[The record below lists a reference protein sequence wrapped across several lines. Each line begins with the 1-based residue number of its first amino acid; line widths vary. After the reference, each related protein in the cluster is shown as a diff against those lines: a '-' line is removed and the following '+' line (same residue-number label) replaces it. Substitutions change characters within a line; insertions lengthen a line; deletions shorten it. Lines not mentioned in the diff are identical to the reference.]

1 MSYDFTKFKEE
12 KESVFNYLSS
22 EYRSVQTGAATPQ
35 VLDLLSVDSYGSK
48 MAISHVASVSVESPA
63 NLLIVPYDKALL
75 KEIEK
80 VINEANLGLSTSADS
95 IGLRVFFPKPTT
107 ESRQRMV
114 KLIKEKLEDAR
125 VKIRG
130 IREEIKKEIEKSGKD
145 GEFGKDEE
153 GRYLEELQNLVTEAN
168 RELEEVYS
176 KKEKD
181 ILGE

>member
-12 KESVFNYLSS
+12 KEKIINYLSS
-22 EYRSVQTGAATPQ
+22 EYRSIQTGTASPQ

-48 MAISHVASVSVESPA
+48 MSISHIASVGVETPA
-63 NLLIVPYDKALL
+63 NLLIVPYDKSLL

-80 VINEANLGLSTSADS
+80 VINEADLGLSTSSDS
-95 IGLRVFFPKPTT
+95 TGLRVFFPKPTT
-107 ESRQRMV
+107 ESRQKMV
-114 KLIKEKLEDAR
+114 KLIKEKLEEAR
-125 VKIRG
+125 VKVRNV
-130 IREEIKKEIEKSGKD
+130 REDSKKEIEKASKD

-153 GRYLEELQNLVTEAN
+153 TRYLEELQNLVTEVN
-168 RELEEVYS
+168 RELEEIYS

>member
-12 KESVFNYLSS
+12 KEKIINYLSS
-22 EYRSVQTGAATPQ
+22 EYRSIQTGTASPQ

-48 MAISHVASVSVESPA
+48 MSISHIASVGVETPA
-63 NLLIVPYDKALL
+63 NLLIVPYDKSLL

-80 VINEANLGLSTSADS
+80 VINEADLGLSTSSDS

-107 ESRQRMV
+107 ESRQKMV
-114 KLIKEKLEDAR
+114 KLIKEKLEEAR
-125 VKIRG
+125 VKVRNV
-130 IREEIKKEIEKSGKD
+130 REDSKKEIEKASKD

-153 GRYLEELQNLVTEAN
+153 TRYLEELQEVVNEAN
-168 RELEEVYS
+168 RELEDVYN

>member
-12 KESVFNYLSS
+12 KENIANYLAS

-48 MAISHVASVSVESPA
+48 MAISHVASINVESPS
-63 NLLIVPYDKALL
+63 NLLIVPYDKSLL

-95 IGLRVFFPKPTT
+95 TGIRVFFPKPTT
-107 ESRQRMV
+107 ESRQKMV
-114 KLIKEKLEDAR
+114 RLIKEKLEEAR
-125 VKIRG
+125 VKVRSV
-130 IREEIKKEIEKSGKD
+130 REEAKKEIE
-145 GEFGKDEE
+145 EFGKE
-153 GRYLEELQNLVTEAN
+153 GVFGEDVRDRYLEELQDLVTEAN
-168 RELEEVYS
+168 RELEEMYN

-181 ILGE
+181 VLGE

>member
-12 KESVFNYLSS
+12 KEKIVSYLSS

-48 MAISHVASVSVESPA
+48 MAIAHVASVNVETPA
-63 NLLIVPYDKALL
+63 NLLIVPYDKNLL

-95 IGLRVFFPKPTT
+95 TGLRVFFPKPTT

-125 VKIRG
+125 VKVRG
-130 IREEIKKEIEKSGKD
+130 VREDLKKEIEKSEKD

-153 GRYLEELQNLVTEAN
+153 ARYLEELQELVNDAN
-168 RELEEVYS
+168 RELEDMYN

-181 ILGE
+181 VLGE

>member
-12 KESVFNYLSS
+12 KEKIINYLSS
-22 EYRSVQTGAATPQ
+22 EYRSIQTGTASPQ

-48 MAISHVASVSVESPA
+48 MSISHIASVGVETPA
-63 NLLIVPYDKALL
+63 NLLIVPYDKSLL

-80 VINEANLGLSTSADS
+80 VINEADLGLSTSSDS
-95 IGLRVFFPKPTT
+95 TGLRVFFPKPTT
-107 ESRQRMV
+107 ESRQKMV
-114 KLIKEKLEDAR
+114 KLIKEKLEEAR
-125 VKIRG
+125 VKVRNV
-130 IREEIKKEIEKSGKD
+130 REDSKKEIEKASKD

-153 GRYLEELQNLVTEAN
+153 TRYLEELQEVVNEAN
-168 RELEEVYS
+168 RELEDMYN